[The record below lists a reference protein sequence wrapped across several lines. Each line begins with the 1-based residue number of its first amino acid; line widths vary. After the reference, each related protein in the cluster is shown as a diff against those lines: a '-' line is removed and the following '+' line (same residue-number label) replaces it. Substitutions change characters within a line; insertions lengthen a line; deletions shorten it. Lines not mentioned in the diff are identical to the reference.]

1 MPLYC
6 WDLQPVSLSTR
17 IYLLTPTTRP
27 SAIPLVQRCRYV
39 SSSSW
44 EPYTS
49 RIDSQS
55 MCHSLSSSH
64 VLIILESWLCHLCMC
79 WTLFFTSVYSLQPHL
94 WSLFNMAHAT
104 QDAYESILSM
114 YTPLDVKDI
123 ITNGASRKA
132 YKHKTENDILSWY
145 AEFNEGLHHNL
156 LDGSE
161 SVCTPVSYTHLTLPT
176 TPYV

>member
-1 MPLYC
+1 
-6 WDLQPVSLSTR
+6 
-17 IYLLTPTTRP
+17 
-27 SAIPLVQRCRYV
+27 
-39 SSSSW
+39 
-44 EPYTS
+44 
-49 RIDSQS
+49 
-55 MCHSLSSSH
+55 
-64 VLIILESWLCHLCMC
+64 
-79 WTLFFTSVYSLQPHL
+79 
-94 WSLFNMAHAT
+94 MAHAT

-161 SVCTPVSYTHLTLPT
+161 SVCTQYLFMQKCYNMSEKTHTDQFYFIRDLSLIHI
-176 TPYV
+176 